1 MPIVPPR
8 LDDRNF
14 ESLVEELLARIPAH
28 TPEWTH
34 ARVGDPGRTL
44 LELFAWLADTILY
57 RANLIPERQR
67 LLFLKLLGIEMKSA
81 APATGLL
88 ELKIDSSSKD
98 LQTTVLLKAFSE
110 IKGPVPFETQDEAS
124 VVDASVEAYYKRLPS
139 ADERKPM
146 EALLPDL
153 AKLYGL
159 DPQKAK
165 YYVTTQLFK
174 DGKVETQ
181 GFDLSAQPLDR
192 CLWFAILARKPEHV
206 EKLRED
212 FGKGANGSTRFL
224 CVGVAPTIEVPP
236 LLAEIGDRGKIPH
249 VWELTGKA
257 DSNGKPTYYPL
268 SAVLD
273 TTRGLTRRG
282 VLHLLLPGHAIEAPP
297 TDVKENPNAGLS
309 GPPRLDDA
317 DRRSRLVA
325 WLRLRP
331 TVSLSRLSLSYV
343 GFNAVMCE
351 QRKTLSGV
359 VIGQSDGSADQ
370 QMKLASSSVERAS
383 LQLEVEEPGLGF
395 RPWSSVDDLVFAGRD
410 DAAFQLDAE
419 AGTIRFGDGI
429 RGRIPTA
436 GMRIR
441 VAKMRTGGGSQGN
454 LPAGTLKAFSQAIPI
469 DPRAVSASLKVVQ
482 SMSTSGG
489 QDAETLAEAERR
501 IPLSLRHRERAVTS
515 EDFRTLAA
523 EAPGAVLG
531 RVEVM
536 PKFKPHQ
543 RRENVPGVV
552 SVMVLPMLGTYRPPN
567 PRPDR
572 PSLEA
577 VFAHLDVRRTVGV
590 ELYVIGCE
598 YVPLGLGVGITVRE
612 GYGRETV
619 SEAVRDAVFR
629 YLWPLAPGGAQGSG
643 WPLKKPVR
651 DREIEVAVAQVPGV
665 EGIAG
670 VRLFSRGTLSY
681 LSPATALGTP
691 AVRFQV
697 DPSGLS
703 TAASAGRMPAW
714 RAIAGGT
721 NGLPVELVLRPWQ
734 LPELLEV
741 VVDTDGRIPSRIPGS
756 SGGEGGEGTGGE
768 GGTGDMLAIPVV
780 PEVC

>member
-44 LELFAWLADTILY
+44 LELFAWLADTLLY

-67 LLFLKLLGIEMKSA
+67 LLFLRLLGVEMRGA
-81 APATGLL
+81 VPATGLI
-88 ELKIDSSSKD
+88 ELKIDTSSAA
-98 LQTTVLLKAFSE
+98 LQNSALLRALSE
-110 IKGPVPFETQDEAS
+110 IKAAVPFETQHEVS
-124 VVDASVEAYYKRLPS
+124 VVDASAEVYYKRLPS
-139 ADERKPM
+139 TDERKPL

-165 YYVTTQLFK
+165 YYVTTQVFK
-174 DGKVETQ
+174 DGKVESK
-181 GFDLSAQPLDR
+181 GFDLVSQALDG
-192 CLWFAILARKPEHV
+192 CLWLAILARKAEHV
-206 EKLRED
+206 QSLRED
-212 FGKGANGSTRFL
+212 FGKGANGQTRFL
-224 CVGVAPTIEVPP
+224 SLGVAPTLEVPP
-236 LLAEIGDRGKIPH
+236 LLAEIGERGKIPH
-249 VWELTGKA
+249 VFELLGTP
-257 DSNGKPTYYPL
+257 DSSGKPVYYPL

-273 TTRGLTRRG
+273 STRGLTRRG
-282 VLHLLLPGHAIEAPP
+282 VLHLLLPGHAIGVPSS
-297 TDVKENPNAGLS
+297 DVKENPSAGLS

-325 WLRLRP
+325 WVRLRP
-331 TVSLSRLSLSYV
+331 TASLSRLSLSYV

-351 QRKTLSGV
+351 QRKTSAGI

-370 QMKLASSSVERAS
+370 YMKLPAGSVERS
-383 LQLEVEEPGLGF
+383 SFQLEVEESGLGF
-395 RPWSSVDDLVFAGRD
+395 RSWGMIDDLVFAGRD
-410 DAAFQLDAE
+410 DAVFQLDAE
-419 AGTIRFGDGI
+419 AGTLRFGDGI
-429 RGRIPTA
+429 RGRIPA
-436 GMRIR
+436 PGMRVR
-441 VAKMRTGGGSQGN
+441 VASMRAGGGSAGN
-454 LPAGTLKAFSQAIPI
+454 LPPGTLKAFSKAIPV
-469 DPRAVSASLKVVQ
+469 DSLAVLPQLKVVQ
-482 SMSTSGG
+482 SMGTVGG

-501 IPLSLRHRERAVTS
+501 IPLALRHRERAVTS
-515 EDFRTLAA
+515 DDFRILAA

-543 RRENVPGVV
+543 RKENVPGVI
-552 SVMVLPMLGTYRPPN
+552 SVMALPMISTYRPPN

-572 PSLEA
+572 PTLEA
-577 VFAHLDVRRTVGV
+577 VFAYLDPRRTVGT

-598 YVPLGLGVGITVRE
+598 YIPLGLGVGITVRE

-619 SEAVRDAVFR
+619 AEEVKDALFR
-629 YLWPLAPGGAQGSG
+629 YLWPLAPGGSQGQG
-643 WPLKKPVR
+643 WPLKRPIR
-651 DREIEVAVAQVPGV
+651 DREIEVAVAQVEGV

-670 VRLFSRGTLSY
+670 VQLFTRGVISSSGSY
-681 LSPATALGTP
+681 PGQGVAA
-691 AVRFQV
+691 ARFEV
-697 DPSGLS
+697 DPS
-703 TAASAGRMPAW
+703 TAASGDKMLLW
-714 RAIAGGT
+714 RALSRGT
-721 NGLPVELVLRPWQ
+721 PGMAVEIVPRPWQ

-741 VVDTDGRIPSRIPGS
+741 VVDTYGRIPSRIPGGS
-756 SGGEGGEGTGGE
+756 EGEGSGGVGGVGGA
-768 GGTGDMLAIPVV
+768 GDMVAIPVV